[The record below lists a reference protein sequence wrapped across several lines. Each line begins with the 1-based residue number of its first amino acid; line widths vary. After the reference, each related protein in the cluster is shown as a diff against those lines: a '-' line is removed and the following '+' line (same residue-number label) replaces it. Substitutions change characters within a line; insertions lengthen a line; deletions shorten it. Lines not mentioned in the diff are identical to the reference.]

1 MKKQLFRKMMMVG
14 TALCCVGTAQSE
26 EAIELKTSK
35 EIPGSIFGTGTHFGH
50 YSKYDEE
57 LPLVEKAGFK
67 WLRDGENWQVFERE
81 KGVYTVP
88 AKADAWV
95 DDAVARGINVLYC
108 PGHVWPRLYPFENYE
123 AYKEGLANFHA
134 FLAKHYRGRVKVW
147 QIINEPANFGI
158 RQAYGGSW
166 NAKEGMDTPWL
177 RKYADLT
184 IAVAKAIREVDPDVT
199 IVAGSC
205 VFPANH
211 HFMDLL
217 KEMGGIKLLDGL
229 VIHPYNFRLPPEITP
244 YGGKAIEERDGIS
257 AADEDNTYSSVIR
270 RLKEKMKA
278 VGMKNTDIYATEF
291 GYTSY
296 HRTSNSPD
304 KGGQVFEGFSDA
316 TVGKYLSR
324 FFMLHLANELKAA
337 FHYEFAD
344 YSPKEFW
351 LNRFGMVKHSADNY
365 ELKPAYHAIQRMA
378 SLFCDPVKLFKD
390 GFAVTASPD
399 RYLPSKN
406 WKRIEPYMIWD
417 GQEIQALN
425 RVEKYLF
432 KNADTG
438 EVMLVLWNA
447 IWPSGRKNLM
457 SNVTLDTADYADFSG
472 VDIMTGEGFKV
483 NASVKDGKTVLKN
496 VIIPDYPVVIRMTPK
511 K

>member
-1 MKKQLFRKMMMVG
+1 MRKQMFKGMMILGAAMCCAG
-14 TALCCVGTAQSE
+14 TVHAE
-26 EAIELKTSK
+26 EAIKLRTSK

-108 PGHVWPRLYPFENYE
+108 LGHSSKWYPPKDYE
-123 AYKEGLANFHA
+123 AYKEGLVNIHA
-134 FLAKHYRGRVKVW
+134 FLAKHYKGRVKVW
-147 QIINEPANFGI
+147 QIINEPANFHI
-158 RQAYGGSW
+158 RPAYGGSW

-177 RKYADLT
+177 QKYADLT

-205 VFPANH
+205 IFPVNY

-217 KEMGGIKLLDGL
+217 KEMGEIKLLDGL
-229 VIHPYNFRLPPEITP
+229 VIHPYNFRLPPEVTP

-257 AADEDNTYSSVIR
+257 AADDDNTYSSVIR

-291 GYTSY
+291 GYTGY
-296 HRTSNSPD
+296 HRTSTASD
-304 KGGQVFEGFSDA
+304 MAGIVFEGFSDVA
-316 TVGKYLSR
+316 VGKYLSR
-324 FFMLHLANELKAA
+324 FFMLHMANEIKAA

-344 YSPKEFW
+344 YNKGEFW
-351 LNRFGMVKHSADNY
+351 LNRFGMVKHGSDNY
-365 ELKPAYHAIQRMA
+365 ELKPAYHVIQRMA
-378 SLFCDPVKLFKD
+378 SLFCDPVKLCKD
-390 GFAVTASPD
+390 GFAVAVSPD
-399 RYLPSKN
+399 RYLPSN
-406 WKRIEPYMIWD
+406 WQRIESYMIWD
-417 GQEIQALN
+417 GQEIHSLN

-438 EVMLVLWNA
+438 EVLLVLWNA
-447 IWPSGRKNLM
+447 VRPSDRRELM
-457 SNVTLDTADYADFSG
+457 SNVTLDTADYGNFSG

-483 NASVKDGKTVLKN
+483 NASTQDGKTVLKN